1 MQHKRNASYDLTTG
15 GILNKLF
22 VIALPIMGTQLIQ
35 MSYNLTDM
43 FWLGRL
49 PNGTVAVAAS
59 GTCGLYL
66 WLSMSLLMMGRMGAE
81 IGVSQNLG
89 RGDAAAARGYGEN
102 AFMLST
108 LLGVLFGLALFL
120 FKSPLI
126 GFFSIREAE
135 VVSSAETYL
144 AIVSIGV
151 PFSFMTAALVGC
163 FNGSGNSRVPF
174 FVNAAGLITN
184 MVLDPLFIFA
194 FDMGVVGAAIAT
206 VIAQFVALLLMAMAV
221 RRSASRPFAS
231 FSFIAKPSA
240 HILKQIFRW
249 SAPISTESAFF
260 TFIAM
265 ITTSMVSPFGQDAL
279 AVGRIGSQIESLTWL
294 IGGGYGSALVSF
306 MGQNC
311 GAGLWSRIHRG
322 FKLSLWAMGVWGI
335 LVTLLLWFLG
345 GDLFLFFLPDP
356 NVQGLGIVYLRI
368 LAFCQIPQCLEAVS
382 GGTFKGTGRTLPPSI
397 VSVATNVLR
406 VLLAWLFVGIW
417 GVQGVWGAISLTAL
431 LRGLSSMTWY
441 LISARK
447 QPRMDGLKAA

>member
-22 VIALPIMGTQLIQ
+22 VIALPVMGTQLIQ

-49 PNGTVAVAAS
+49 SNGTEAVAAS
-59 GTCGLYL
+59 GTCGLFL

-102 AFMLST
+102 AVMLSA
-108 LLGVLFGLALFL
+108 LLGVLFGLVLFFL
-120 FKSPLI
+120 RSPLI
-126 GFFSIREAE
+126 GLFAIREAK
-135 VVSSAETYL
+135 VVSSAESYL
-144 AIVSIGV
+144 AIVSIGI
-151 PFSFMTAALVGC
+151 PFSFVTAALVGC

-174 FVNAAGLITN
+174 YINAIGLVTN
-184 MVLDPLFIFA
+184 MALDPLFIFG
-194 FDMGVVGAAIAT
+194 FGMGVAGAAIAT
-206 VIAQFVALLLMAMAV
+206 VIAQGVSLMLMAMAV
-221 RRSASRPFAS
+221 CRSASRPFGS
-231 FSFIAKPSA
+231 FRFFTKPGVQF
-240 HILKQIFRW
+240 LKQIFRW
-249 SAPISTESAFF
+249 STPISAESAFF
-260 TFIAM
+260 TIMTM

-294 IGGGYGSALVSF
+294 IGGGYGSALVAF

-322 FKLSLWAMGVWGI
+322 FKLSLWAMVTWGI
-335 LVTLLLWFLG
+335 MVTLLLWFLG
-345 GDLFLFFLPDP
+345 GDLFRFFLPDP
-356 NVQGLGIVYLRI
+356 GIQQLGIMYLRI

-382 GGTFKGTGRTLPPSI
+382 SGTFKGIGQTLPPSI

-406 VLLAWLFVGIW
+406 VLLAWLFVNIW
-417 GVQGVWGAISLTAL
+417 GVLGVWIAISLTAL
-431 LRGLSSMTWY
+431 LRGLSSMIWY
-441 LISARK
+441 LLRARR
-447 QPRMDGLKAA
+447 QPRIDG

>member
-1 MQHKRNASYDLTTG
+1 MVLQHKRNASYDLTTG

-22 VIALPIMGTQLIQ
+22 VIALPVMGTQLIQ

-49 PNGTVAVAAS
+49 PNGTVAVAAT

-89 RGDAAAARGYGEN
+89 RGDSAAARGYGEN
-102 AFMLST
+102 AFTLSAV
-108 LLGVLFGLALFL
+108 LGVLFGLALFFL
-120 FKSPLI
+120 RRPLI
-126 GFFSIREAE
+126 GFFAIQEAA
-135 VVSSAETYL
+135 VVSSAESYL
-144 AIVSIGV
+144 AIVSIGI

-163 FNGSGNSRVPF
+163 FNGSGNSRAPF
-174 FVNAAGLITN
+174 FINAAGLITN
-184 MVLDPLFIFA
+184 MALDPLFIFV
-194 FDMGVVGAAIAT
+194 FDMGVAGAAIAT
-206 VIAQFVALLLMAMAV
+206 VIAQGVSLLLIALAM
-221 RRSASRPFAS
+221 RRSASRPFIHFRFFTRPGAR
-231 FSFIAKPSA
+231 
-240 HILKQIFRW
+240 ILKQIFRW
-249 SAPISTESAFF
+249 SAPISAESAFF
-260 TFIAM
+260 TFMTM

-294 IGGGYGSALVSF
+294 IGGGYGSALVAF

-322 FKLSLWAMGVWGI
+322 FELSLWAMGAWGI

-345 GDLFLFFLPDP
+345 GDLFRFFLPDP
-356 NVQGLGIVYLRI
+356 GIQQLGIVYLRI

-382 GGTFKGTGRTLPPSI
+382 GGTFKGIGQTLPPSI

-431 LRGLSSMTWY
+431 LRGLFSMTWY
-441 LISARK
+441 LLSARR
-447 QPRMDGLKAA
+447 QPRTDG